1 MALLICAPDRS
12 NERLAADLAK
22 RLPGVDV
29 RIWPDVGEP
38 TDIEFAVLWKHPKGL
53 IQDLPNLKAISSLG
67 AGIEHLVS
75 DPDIPATLPIGRLAG
90 PKLATD
96 MATWLVG
103 QVIAHWRD
111 FSRFKDHQANKQ
123 WQPWAPM
130 GQARVGVLGMG
141 AMGTRTAKAFQAL
154 GFEVGGYS
162 ISGHGPESVTMHTGP
177 QGLMTL
183 AAQSDYLICL
193 LPLTEK
199 THGIL
204 NKSLMANMPHGSVL
218 INVGRGAHL
227 VEPDLLQALE
237 LGRPAHA
244 ILDVFATEPLPKD
257 HAFWAHPQITL
268 SPHCAALTDSAEAAD
283 LAAQSYQNVM
293 AGQPPLGQVKLSAG
307 Y

>member
-12 NERLAADLAK
+12 NERLASDLAK

-38 TDIEFAVLWKHPKGL
+38 TDIEFALLWKHPKGL
-53 IQDLPNLKAISSLG
+53 VQTLPNLKAISSLG

-75 DPDIPATLPIGRLAG
+75 DPDIPATLPLGRLAG
-90 PKLATD
+90 PKLAMD

-111 FSRFKDHQANKQ
+111 FARFKTHQANKQ
-123 WQPWAPM
+123 WQPWAPTE
-130 GQARVGVLGMG
+130 QASVGILGMG
-141 AMGTRTAKAFQAL
+141 AMGAQTAKAFQAL

-162 ISGHGPESVTMHTGP
+162 ISGHGPESVTMHTGA

-193 LPLTEK
+193 LPLTKK

-204 NKSLMANMPHGSVL
+204 NQSLMASMRHGSVL

-227 VEPDLLQALE
+227 VESDLLQALE
-237 LGRPAHA
+237 VGRPAHA

-268 SPHCAALTDSAEAAD
+268 SPHCAALTDPTEAAD

-293 AGQPPLGQVKLSAG
+293 AGQAPLGQVKLNEG

>member
-12 NERLAADLAK
+12 NERLGADLAK

-38 TDIEFAVLWKHPKGL
+38 TDIEFALLWKHPKGL
-53 IQDLPNLKAISSLG
+53 VQTLPNLKAISSLG
-67 AGIEHLVS
+67 AGIEHLIR
-75 DPDIPATLPIGRLAG
+75 DPDIPANLPIGRLAG
-90 PKLATD
+90 PKLAAD

-103 QVIAHWRD
+103 QVVAHWRD
-111 FSRFKDHQANKQ
+111 FARFKNQQANKQ
-123 WQPWAPM
+123 WQPWAPA
-130 GQARVGVLGMG
+130 GQASVGILGMG
-141 AMGTRTAKAFQAL
+141 AMGAQAAKAFQAL

-162 ISGHGPESVTMHTGP
+162 ISGHGPKSVTMHTGP
-177 QGLMTL
+177 QGLMAL

-204 NKSLMANMPHGSVL
+204 NKSLMAHMPPGSVL

-227 VEPDLLQALE
+227 VESDLLEALE
-237 LGRPAHA
+237 LGHPEHA
-244 ILDVFATEPLPKD
+244 ILDVFVTEPLPKD
-257 HAFWAHPQITL
+257 HPFWAHPKITL
-268 SPHCAALTDSAEAAD
+268 SPHCAALTDPAEAAD

-293 AGQPPLGQVKLSAG
+293 TGKPPLGQVKLSAG

>member
-29 RIWPDVGEP
+29 RIWPDFGDP
-38 TDIEFAVLWKHPKGL
+38 TDIEFALLWKHPKGL

-67 AGIEHLVS
+67 AGIEHLLN
-75 DPDIPATLPIGRLAG
+75 DPDIPATLPFGRLAG

-111 FSRFKDHQANKQ
+111 FARFKDHQANKQ

-141 AMGTRTAKAFQAL
+141 AMGTQTAKAFQAL

-177 QGLMTL
+177 QGLVTL

-204 NKSLMANMPHGSVL
+204 NKSLMTNMPHGSVL

-257 HAFWAHPQITL
+257 HAFWAHPKITL
-268 SPHCAALTDSAEAAD
+268 SPHCAALTDPAEAAD

-293 AGQPPLGQVKLSAG
+293 AGQPPLGHVKLSAG